1 MLPEGAQALSPGAP
15 CCPLP
20 MPLPLAIMTLTGSA
34 GANTV
39 ARSEPSRLRARPT
52 RMAAGTGTRHRHE
65 DRRLS
70 ELAERI
76 EACANGDRAA
86 LRALMDTEGSRLL
99 GIAIRMLRR
108 RDLAEDAVQECFVSL
123 WRKAHQFDAAR
134 GSARGWLTTI
144 LRNQCLTMLRKESWE
159 IAEDAGTLER
169 RQDEDIV
176 MEAYGR
182 LDMNSD
188 LRRCLDRLEPR
199 KRVAILQAY
208 VLGYTHGEISGRIQ
222 APLGSVKA
230 WVRRGL
236 SALRE
241 CLS

>member
-1 MLPEGAQALSPGAP
+1 M
-15 CCPLP
+15 
-20 MPLPLAIMTLTGSA
+20 
-34 GANTV
+34 
-39 ARSEPSRLRARPT
+39 
-52 RMAAGTGTRHRHE
+52 
-65 DRRLS
+65 S

-76 EACANGDRAA
+76 KACAEGDRAA
-86 LRALMDTEGSRLL
+86 LRAIMDAEGSRLL

-123 WRKAHQFDAAR
+123 WRKAHQFDANR
-134 GSARGWLTTI
+134 GAARGWLTTI

-159 IAEDAGTLER
+159 IAEDAETLER

-176 MEAYGR
+176 MDAYGR
-182 LDMNSD
+182 LDANSD
-188 LRRCLDRLEPR
+188 LRRCLDRLEPP
-199 KRVAILQAY
+199 KRIAILQAY

-236 SALRE
+236 IALRE

>member
-1 MLPEGAQALSPGAP
+1 
-15 CCPLP
+15 
-20 MPLPLAIMTLTGSA
+20 
-34 GANTV
+34 
-39 ARSEPSRLRARPT
+39 
-52 RMAAGTGTRHRHE
+52 
-65 DRRLS
+65 LS

-76 EACANGDRAA
+76 EACARGDRAA
-86 LRALMDTEGSRLL
+86 LRRIMEAEGSRLL

-108 RDLAEDAVQECFVSL
+108 RDLAEDAVQECFVAV
-123 WRKAHQFDAAR
+123 WRKAHQFDTKTGAAR
-134 GSARGWLTTI
+134 GWITTI

-159 IAEDAGTLER
+159 IAEDAEVLER
-169 RQDEDIV
+169 RRDEDVV

-236 SALRE
+236 VALRE